1 MDSIENVGTTV
12 RIHLPIRPP
21 SAAAVELAGSA
32 EPARPVASPAARR
45 RRVLVVDDEA
55 MICHAIEEE
64 LARSHDVAVA
74 MTGADALALVAS
86 TRFDLILC
94 DVMMPGMDGHE
105 LHRRIAAQYPGLE
118 RRFVFMTGT
127 LAPDVA
133 KALDGLPN
141 PWLAKPFEID
151 DVLALIAASPE
162 PG

>member
-1 MDSIENVGTTV
+1 MMWG
-12 RIHLPIRPP
+12 H
-21 SAAAVELAGSA
+21 AAVA
-32 EPARPVASPAARR
+32 ASGVPRAKRR
-45 RRVLVVDDEA
+45 ARVLIVDDEA

-74 MTGADALALVAS
+74 TTGADALALVAS

-118 RRFVFMTGT
+118 QRFVFMTGT
-127 LAPDVA
+127 LAPDAA
-133 KALDGLPN
+133 KALDELPN

-162 PG
+162 PA